1 MKEFS
6 VRIIQLLILSKTIFV
21 LIFLFPISGLSN
33 DHTDRMGKDT
43 ANDSDQIEH
52 EKLVF
57 ETRSCHFK
65 NEKNMEDLIRVTNKW
80 KNYLNKSGVNYSAWL
95 LTPQFYNT
103 EVLDHEVY
111 WFGASPSRSEF
122 MKSLDVWASRED
134 SSWNKV
140 RAEFD
145 SILTCE
151 SRLAWQAEK
160 TRSGSPE
167 NLDQGRTFIL
177 MCDIRDGYDLD
188 SVSDSYDE
196 MTVISKR
203 LGVDQDHFRL
213 YGSPFTQSFKNTY
226 FYSPDDFS
234 QFDYLHMIMESSN
247 AAGVENSRRFGE
259 EGRKARQEK
268 IISKVNCE
276 VLGNLT
282 HYKIR

>member
-1 MKEFS
+1 MK
-6 VRIIQLLILSKTIFV
+6 IIQTLIPSKTIVFFI
-21 LIFLFPISGLSN
+21 LLFPISGLSN
-33 DHTDRMGKDT
+33 DHTDRTGKDT

-134 SSWNKV
+134 SSWNRV
-140 RAEFD
+140 REEFD

-151 SRLAWQAEK
+151 SRLA
-160 TRSGSPE
+160 
-167 NLDQGRTFIL
+167 
-177 MCDIRDGYDLD
+177 
-188 SVSDSYDE
+188 
-196 MTVISKR
+196 
-203 LGVDQDHFRL
+203 
-213 YGSPFTQSFKNTY
+213 
-226 FYSPDDFS
+226 
-234 QFDYLHMIMESSN
+234 
-247 AAGVENSRRFGE
+247 
-259 EGRKARQEK
+259 
-268 IISKVNCE
+268 
-276 VLGNLT
+276 
-282 HYKIR
+282 